1 MTASLHRLAAGAE
14 AGAYYTNN
22 AAREAK
28 PRNRDEYYARDGA
41 GTWWSTGESV
51 VRHGAS
57 IDRGSFRALCAG
69 LHPGTGAPLVRG
81 AGPGHWAGLDLT
93 LTPGKSV
100 SLLWAAGTAEQRA
113 AIEGA
118 HRRAVE
124 AALGFIEREGL
135 VLVRSGA
142 GGKQKDR
149 PSDLIVARYDH
160 YTTREGDPNIHTH
173 AVVMNVAGARHAST
187 RYKASHLTIEP
198 AEVFRWQH
206 AIGAGYRAALAEALS
221 EQGFAFRPAGR
232 GQYEVLGVPEALIET
247 FSKRSRQIEA
257 RVGRAASGAQK
268 EIAALATRSSKDLV
282 PSGEELEARW
292 RAEFAGHDVDVW
304 SGARSPEHDAA
315 GERDRSTERERLP
328 DLDPPE
334 IAGDTPLAVAAS
346 AVFRHESVITRSD
359 LLGGALVEAGLRGI
373 GIAPV
378 YAELERLERD
388 GTLSRLGPER
398 DEGRRWT
405 TPCIAAVEAA
415 MLRSANRPAE
425 RQWITKP
432 GLDAALGRA
441 PHLSDEQRDAVRR
454 AASPDGISVIEA
466 GAGTGKTTAARAIA
480 DAARASGLKVV
491 GLAPSWVAADELA
504 KSVGIDAQAIA
515 KWRSDDR
522 RGRAAALDTDT
533 LLLVDEAGMVSMRDM
548 AALAVAAREAGAKL
562 VLLGDSRQ
570 LESVPGGSALRAVT
584 EVVRQNAVMEA
595 VRRQEVDWQ
604 RAASVVMAR
613 GDAEAGLRAYAER
626 GHLEAVAGV
635 DGAMGRAVERWR
647 ELRAEHGDDVLL
659 ITRRNADATRLN
671 AAVREV
677 LRAEGRLNGDDV
689 ALPSTDREGNVVPLP
704 LAPGDLLRFGDTLPE
719 LRIRNGTRGTVE
731 AVLSNADGGATL
743 RVRLEDGR
751 SVEQPWGVFARPAPG
766 REARPPRAVHA
777 YAGTAYSVQGRTA
790 AASVHYVGAAT
801 DAREVYVALT
811 RHRHDVRIVVE
822 RDRLD
827 AACRQR
833 QADPRMAP
841 TASALHERLFAEAS
855 QYGEKANVVDYVAD
869 RGRFAATGVVTSPD
883 ERADRRGPRLLQ
895 AARALREALTTLRV
909 REGVVVPLW
918 RLMGNGRRLVSP
930 LPGRLTET
938 IRRLQR
944 GPERDPSRERETAPN
959 REVGIER

>member
-1 MTASLHRLAAGAE
+1 MTASLRRLAAGSE
-14 AGAYYTNN
+14 AGAYYTND

-41 GTWWSTGESV
+41 GTWWSTGETV
-51 VRHGAS
+51 VRHGAP

-69 LHPGTGAPLVRG
+69 QHPGTGAPLVRG

-100 SLLWAAGTAEQRA
+100 SLLWATGTAEQRA
-113 AIEGA
+113 AIEAA

-124 AALGFIEREGL
+124 AALGFVDREGL

-142 GGKQKDR
+142 GGKRKDR

-206 AIGAGYRAALAEALS
+206 AIGAGYRAAMAEALA

-232 GQYEVLGVPEALIET
+232 GQYEVRGVPEDLIET
-247 FSKRSRQIEA
+247 FSKRSQQIEA

-268 EIAALATRSSKDLV
+268 EIAALATRGSKDLV
-282 PSGEELEARW
+282 PSGEEMEARW
-292 RAEFAGHDVDVW
+292 RTEFAQHDVDVW
-304 SGARSPEHDAA
+304 AAALSP
-315 GERDRSTERERLP
+315 ERDRVVERDRTPERERLP

-334 IAGDTPLAVAAS
+334 VAGDTPVARAAS
-346 AVFRHESVITRSD
+346 ALFRHESVVTRSD
-359 LLGGALVEAGLRGI
+359 LLGRALIEAGLKGI
-373 GIAPV
+373 GVAPV

-388 GTLSRLGPER
+388 GTLLRLGPER
-398 DEGRRWT
+398 DDGRRWS
-405 TPCIAAVEAA
+405 TPSVAAVEAA
-415 MLRSANRPAE
+415 MLRAANRPAE
-425 RQWITKP
+425 RQWITEP
-432 GLDAALGRA
+432 GLDAALARA
-441 PHLSDEQRDAVRR
+441 PHLAEEQRDAVRR
-454 AASPDGISVIEA
+454 AASPHGISVIEA

-515 KWRSDDR
+515 KWRADDR
-522 RGRAAALDTDT
+522 RGRAAALNADT

-548 AALAVAAREAGAKL
+548 AALAVAARDAGAKL

-570 LESVPGGSALRAVT
+570 LEAVPGGSALRAVT
-584 EVVRQNAVMEA
+584 EVVRQNAEMEA

-613 GDAEAGLRAYAER
+613 GDAEAGLRAYAGR
-626 GHLEAVAGV
+626 GRLETVAGTNE
-635 DGAMGRAVERWR
+635 AMKRAVERWR

-671 AAVREV
+671 GFVREV
-677 LRAEGRLNGDDV
+677 LRAEGRLRGDDL
-689 ALPSTDREGNVVPLP
+689 ALPSINREGDLVDLS

-731 AVLSNADGGATL
+731 AVRPDADGGATL
-743 RVRLEDGR
+743 WVRLKDGR
-751 SVEQPWGVFARPAPG
+751 TVEQPWVAFARPVPG
-766 REARPPRAVHA
+766 REARPPRVVHA

-790 AASVHYVGAAT
+790 AASVHYVGAAP

-811 RHRHDVRIVVE
+811 RHRHDVSIVVE

-833 QADPRMAP
+833 QADPRMVP
-841 TASALHERLFAEAS
+841 TASALEERLFVEAS
-855 QYGEKANVVDYVAD
+855 QYGEKANVVDFVAD
-869 RGRFAATGVVTSPD
+869 RAHFAATGLVTLPD
-883 ERADRRGPRLLQ
+883 ERLVRRGSRLIE
-895 AARALREALTTLRV
+895 AARALREALASLRV
-909 REGVVVPLW
+909 GEGVVVPLW
-918 RLMGNGRRLVSP
+918 RLMENGRRLVPP
-930 LPGRLTET
+930 LPGRLTKT
-938 IRRLQR
+938 IRRMQR
-944 GPERDPSRERETAPN
+944 GPERDPPRGREKAPE

>member
-14 AGAYYTNN
+14 AGAYYTND

-41 GTWWSTGESV
+41 GTWWSTGETV
-51 VRHGAS
+51 VRHGAET
-57 IDRGSFRALCAG
+57 DRGSFRALCAG

-100 SLLWAAGTAEQRA
+100 SLLWAAGTAKQRA

-124 AALGFIEREGL
+124 AALGFVEREGL

-142 GGKQKDR
+142 GGKRKDR

-160 YTTREGDPNIHTH
+160 YTTREGDPNVHTH
-173 AVVMNVAGARHAST
+173 AIFMNVAGSAQVSD
-187 RYKASHLTIEP
+187 RYTQRHLTIEP
-198 AEVFRWQH
+198 ADAFRWQKV
-206 AIGAGYRAALAEALS
+206 IGASYRSAMAEALA

-232 GQYEVLGVPEALIET
+232 GQYEIAGVPEDLIET
-247 FSKRSRQIEA
+247 FSKRSRQIEE
-257 RVGRAASGAQK
+257 RVGRGASGAQK
-268 EIAALATRSSKDLV
+268 EIAALATRGSKDLV

-292 RAEFAGHDVDVW
+292 RTEFAGHGVDVW
-304 SGARSPEHDAA
+304 AA
-315 GERDRSTERERLP
+315 ALAPNRDRVVESDRTPERERLP

-334 IAGDTPLAVAAS
+334 IAGDTPVALAAS
-346 AVFRHESVITRSD
+346 ALFRHESVVTRSD
-359 LLGGALVEAGLRGI
+359 LHGAALVEAGLKGI

-378 YAELERLERD
+378 YAELERLERE
-388 GTLSRLGPER
+388 GTLLRLGPER
-398 DEGRRWT
+398 DDARRWT
-405 TPCIAAVEAA
+405 TPSIAAVEAA
-415 MLRSANRPAE
+415 MLRAANRPAE
-425 RQWITKP
+425 RQWITEP

-441 PHLSDEQRDAVRR
+441 PHLADEQRDAVRR

-491 GLAPSWVAADELA
+491 GLAPSWVAADELG

-515 KWRSDDR
+515 KWRADDR
-522 RGRAAALDTDT
+522 RGRAAALDAGT

-548 AALAVAAREAGAKL
+548 AALTVAAKDAGAKL

-570 LESVPGGSALRAVT
+570 LEAVPGGSALRAVT

-613 GDAEAGLRAYAER
+613 GDAEAGLRAYAGR
-626 GHLEAVAGV
+626 GRLETVAGV
-635 DGAMGRAVERWR
+635 EGAMRRAVERWR
-647 ELRAEHGDDVLL
+647 ELRSAHGDDVLL

-671 AAVREV
+671 GAVREV
-677 LRAEGRLNGDDV
+677 LRAEGHLTGSDV
-689 ALPSTDREGNVVPLP
+689 ALPSTDREGDIVALP
-704 LAPGDLLRFGDTLPE
+704 LAPGDLLRFGDTLSE

-731 AVLSNADGGATL
+731 AVRLEADGGATL

-751 SVEQPWGVFARPAPG
+751 TVDQSWGAFARPAPG
-766 REARPPRAVHA
+766 REARPPRVVHA

-790 AASVHYVGAAT
+790 AASVHYVGAAP

-811 RHRHDVRIVVE
+811 RHRRDVRIVVE

-833 QADPRMAP
+833 KADPRMAP
-841 TASALHERLFAEAS
+841 TASALMERLFAEAS
-855 QYGEKANVVDYVAD
+855 QYGEKANVVDFVAD
-869 RGRFAATGVVTSPD
+869 RARFAATGVVTQPD
-883 ERADRRGPRLLQ
+883 GRADRRGSRLIE
-895 AARALREALTTLRV
+895 AARALREALAISSV

-918 RLMGNGRRLVSP
+918 RLMENGRRLVPP

-938 IRRLQR
+938 IRRMQR
-944 GPERDPSRERETAPN
+944 GPERNLLREREKAPE